1 MCEPSVT
8 SGRFQTGLY
17 FVFLQFYVLVFSST
31 NLEPGNSSD
40 ESLLATGWGIRR
52 MDYKIPYYL

>member
-1 MCEPSVT
+1 MT